1 MSTGFQTVGDVMSQQ
16 VVSVGPTAG
25 YRRIVE
31 LMANHAISGVPVV
44 DRNGR
49 PLGVVSEDD
58 LLAKERAQSALLDG
72 AWAERG
78 RMAADRSRARALR
91 ARDLMTAPAATIT
104 AEAPLAVA
112 ARRMHGE
119 RVRRLIVVD
128 AGGRMIGIVSRRDL
142 LGVFR
147 ASDDEIRR
155 HVLDAI
161 HPRAEWTDVSRITV
175 SVDDGIVHI
184 AGGVEY
190 RSDVLALG
198 AIARNV
204 DGVVDVLNNLRC
216 ETEDVS
222 LGSHLDDP
230 GATAD
235 SERVRREG

>member
-1 MSTGFQTVGDVMSQQ
+1 MSTGFRTVGDAMSQQ

-25 YRRIVE
+25 YRRIVD
-31 LMANHAISGVPVV
+31 LMATHAISGVPVV

-58 LLAKERAQSALLDG
+58 LLAKERAQSAFRDG
-72 AWAERG
+72 AWAEHRQV
-78 RMAADRSRARALR
+78 ATDRSRARAFR

-104 AEAPLAVA
+104 ADAPLAVA
-112 ARRMHGE
+112 ARRMHEGH
-119 RVRRLIVVD
+119 VRRLIVVD

-147 ASDDEIRR
+147 APDDEIRR
-155 HVLDAI
+155 RVMDAI
-161 HPRAEWTDVSRITV
+161 HPRAAWSDVSPIKV
-175 SVDDGIVHI
+175 SVDDGIVDI
-184 AGGVEY
+184 AGEVQF

-198 AIARNV
+198 AIARDV
-204 DGVVDVLNNLRC
+204 DGVVDVLNNLHC

-230 GATAD
+230 GATPD
-235 SERVRREG
+235 

>member
-1 MSTGFQTVGDVMSQQ
+1 MSAGFETVGDVMSQQ
-16 VVSVGPTAG
+16 VISVGPSAG

-31 LMANHAISGVPVV
+31 LMATNAISGVPVV
-44 DRNGR
+44 DSKGR

-58 LLAKERAQSALLDG
+58 LLAKERAQSPLRDG
-72 AWAERG
+72 AWEERG
-78 RMAADRSRARALR
+78 RLAADRSRARAFR

-104 AEAPLAVA
+104 AEVPLAVA
-112 ARRMHGE
+112 ARRMHEG
-119 RVRRLIVVD
+119 RVRRLVVVAAD
-128 AGGRMIGIVSRRDL
+128 GRMIGIVSRRDL

-147 ASDDEIRR
+147 ASDEEIRR
-155 HVLDAI
+155 RVVDAI
-161 HPRAEWTDVSRITV
+161 HPRAEWSDVSRIAV
-175 SVDDGIVHI
+175 SVVDGIVAI
-184 AGGVEY
+184 AGDVEY

-216 ETEDVS
+216 ATEDVS

-235 SERVRREG
+235 SEGVHQGD